1 MQVKLSKSPIALVW
15 SGLAAALGIVLLAAA
30 GAADQS
36 GQQASGMDAFDF
48 RFQLENY
55 PPPNEA
61 QIWKLLE
68 GSRAQQQP
76 GGKILVTDAKLKIFN
91 TNGALL
97 LLAET
102 PQCVLDSVEHSVSSS
117 NTLQIRTT
125 DGQLLH
131 EGEGFYMRTN
141 SDLIISNG
149 VHTVIQPTPSKPRKP

>member
-1 MQVKLSKSPIALVW
+1 MQVKPSTKPIAFLCG
-15 SGLAAALGIVLLAAA
+15 SLAVALGIVLLTSV
-30 GAADQS
+30 GAADPADQV
-36 GQQASGMDAFDF
+36 ASGMDAFDF

-61 QIWKLLE
+61 QIYKLLE
-68 GSRAQQQP
+68 GSRAQQQA

-141 SDLIISNG
+141 SDLIISNS
-149 VHTVIQPTPSKPRKP
+149 VHTVIKPTPSKPRKP